1 MATVTYTI
9 SGTTATMS
17 FTATNPMASHPS
29 YRISYSNSGTV
40 LGYTDVDSVSGSYPI
55 ETELANL
62 TEGTSYNLTWTWAYY
77 DEGDYV
83 TVETG
88 TVQVDVPDN
97 TPRAATQS
105 QWEDLIDRIKAK
117 SDVVITMTTTD
128 PGEGAP
134 TTANSFTAVY
144 Q

>member
-17 FTATNPMASHPS
+17 FTATNPMAGHPA
-29 YRISYSNSGTV
+29 YRISYSNGGTV

-62 TEGTSYNLTWTWAYY
+62 AEGASYNLTWTWAYY

-97 TPRAATQS
+97 TPRTATQS
-105 QWEDLIDRIKAK
+105 QWEDLIARVKNSAT
-117 SDVVITMTTTD
+117 ITMTTTD

-134 TTANSFTAVY
+134 LAENHFVAVY